1 MKKVR
6 NFLCFTFLV
15 CLVLNSAAQINT
27 NYQLNAKKTIS
38 QPNIDGTVSDEAW
51 KNASAGNHFIQ
62 NFPID
67 SVPATAQT
75 EVMFLFD
82 EEYLYIGG
90 VCYIPSGKKPVIQS
104 LRRDFN
110 ASLNENIR
118 ILFDPYDD
126 HTNGFAFG
134 LSSVGVQYEGLVTN
148 GQSVSTDWDNKW
160 YSAVVMYDDRWEF
173 EMAIPFKTLR
183 YNPDSKN
190 WNIILLRN
198 DLTNNE
204 RSSWAPVPQG
214 YDITSFAFSGR
225 LIFDH
230 PLPDPGLNLSLIPYL
245 STAVNKNHQ
254 EDTGTSSDFDAGFDA
269 KVGVSASLNLDLTV
283 NPDFSQVEV
292 DRQVTNLSRFEIY
305 FPERRQFF
313 LENQDMFGEG
323 GFRES
328 RPFFSRRVGIARD
341 TLGNNMQ
348 IPIQF
353 GARLSGKIG
362 QNWRIGMLSMNTKR
376 EDGVQLTGTAYRE
389 GTYRL
394 LAQNYSV
401 AVVQRKIFSRSNIGA
416 FVVNRQALDYDG
428 NENISTTTR
437 YNRVVGV
444 DYNLF
449 SADGKWEGDFFY
461 HRSIDE
467 NNNDKAFSNG
477 AFLMYNNTNL
487 SVAFIGSSIG
497 EDFNAELG
505 FVPRKDI
512 IELRT
517 FDSYRFYTPKGAR
530 VNNHGPGVDFGYITD
545 QDFNKTD
552 LSYNISYGIR
562 FENTAALS
570 FGSEYR
576 YEKLRSAFDPT
587 RTGGVELMEGSDY
600 SWRTYGSSFNTDTRK
615 LFSVEGEVSF
625 GGFYNGD
632 RVNIF
637 TQFNY
642 RYQPYGSIAL
652 LVDYND
658 ISLPAPFSDAQ
669 FWLIGPRIDLTFT
682 DKLFLT
688 TFVQYNEQQDNVN
701 LNARFQWRY
710 KPVSDIFVVYTDN
723 YFPGNLEVKNRALVF
738 KITYWLN
745 I

>member
-1 MKKVR
+1 MVH
-6 NFLCFTFLV
+6 NLFCITI
-15 CLVLNSAAQINT
+15 LVLLALHSKAQINK
-27 NYQLNAKKTIS
+27 NYQLGASKITTAVKLDGSVNDEVWTKTSI
-38 QPNIDGTVSDEAW
+38 
-51 KNASAGNHFIQ
+51 AGNFIQ
-62 NFPID
+62 NFPVD
-67 SVPATAQT
+67 SVPATSQT

-82 EEYLYIGG
+82 DEHLYIGG
-90 VCYIPSGKKPVIQS
+90 VCRIPTVKKPVIQS

-110 ASLNENIR
+110 ASLNESVR

-134 LSSVGVQYEGLVTN
+134 LSSLGVQYEGLVTN

-160 YSAVVMYDDRWEF
+160 YSEVVMYDDRWEF
-173 EMAIPFKTLR
+173 EIAIPFKTLR
-183 YNPDSKN
+183 YNADSET

-204 RSSWAPVPQG
+204 RSTWAPVPQG
-214 YDITSFAFSGR
+214 YETTSFAFSGK
-225 LIFDH
+225 LVFDH
-230 PLPDPGLNLSLIPYL
+230 PLPKPGLNISLIPYL
-245 STAVNKNHQ
+245 SAAANKNHY
-254 EDTGTSSDFDAGFDA
+254 ENGETLSDFDAGFDA

-341 TLGNNMQ
+341 TAGNNVQ

-362 QNWRIGMLSMNTKR
+362 KNWRIGMLSMNTKA
-376 EDGVQLTGTAYRE
+376 EDGVQLTGAANRE
-389 GTYRL
+389 GTYWL
-394 LAQNYSV
+394 PAQNYSV
-401 AVVQRKIFSRSNIGA
+401 AVVQRKVFSRSNIGA
-416 FVVNRQALDYDG
+416 FMVNRQALDYES
-428 NENISTTTR
+428 NEDISTTTQ

-467 NNNDKAFSNG
+467 GNNNKAFSNG

-487 SVAFIGSSIG
+487 TVAFIGSSIG

-517 FDSYRFYTPKGAR
+517 FDSYRFYTPAGAS
-530 VNNHGPGVDFGYITD
+530 VNNHGPGIDFGYITD
-545 QDFNKTD
+545 QGFNKTD

-576 YEKLRSAFDPT
+576 YEKLRATFDPT
-587 RTGGVELMEGSDY
+587 RTGGEELPEGSGF
-600 SWRTYGSSFNTDTRK
+600 SWRTYGATFNTDTRR
-615 LFSVEGEVSF
+615 LFSVEGEASF

-632 RVNIF
+632 RINVF
-637 TQFNY
+637 AQFNY
-642 RYQPYGSIAL
+642 RYQPFGSIAL
-652 LVDYND
+652 LIDYND
-658 ISLPAPFSDAQ
+658 IDLPAPFNDAQ

-723 YFPGNLEVKNRALVF
+723 YFPGHFEVKSRALVF